1 MSSNKGNNMVNQ
13 KIKVYTLH
21 SQKGG
26 AGKTSIAIAI
36 AGLSCILHKQKTLI
50 INCDLTGISIID
62 LFYGVDK
69 NNKAKENIKYLN
81 SLLLATPSVLNKEGQ
96 AGSGFTSSQNT
107 KKYNWELGQVYQV
120 NNSVTFSGRSAKKF
134 YISCRVKVPVG

>member
-13 KIKVYTLH
+13 KIKVYTIH

-50 INCDLTGISIID
+50 IDCDLTGTSIID

-81 SLLLATPSVLNKEGQ
+81 SLLLATPSVFNKYENNLINMKII
-96 AGSGFTSSQNT
+96 TRT
-107 KKYNWELGQVYQV
+107 ILKKNIFIRLVI
-120 NNSVTFSGRSAKKF
+120 TMI
-134 YISCRVKVPVG
+134 YIIFRLVLFLKIFRK